1 MESNERANTSIHGLI
16 DELRAGH
23 ISRRH
28 LLEGLA
34 ALGVSGAAAALI
46 VAHQRPH
53 PSTPSA
59 EKMHYQL
66 HDQHITR
73 QTAGNTHAMV
83 GDYAED
89 ALVEDPLFSAP
100 FLGTEAI
107 ARRYAAE
114 VASVPDRSL
123 TITHRTLQENQLIV
137 EWTAT
142 GTHVAPFLGIGGN
155 GKRFSINGVTV
166 VSRREGKIVR
176 ESHFFNTQDLLRQ
189 IEG

>member
-1 MESNERANTSIHGLI
+1 MQSNERRTPSIHDLL

-28 LLEGLA
+28 LLEGLT

-46 VAHQRPH
+46 VAHHNQH

-73 QTAGNTHAMV
+73 QTAGNTNAMV
-83 GDYAED
+83 GDYAQD
-89 ALVEDPLFSAP
+89 AVVEDPLFSAP
-100 FLGTEAI
+100 FVGTEAI

-123 TITHRTLQENQLIV
+123 TITHRTLQDHQLIV
-137 EWTAT
+137 EWTAM
-142 GTHVAPFLGIGGN
+142 GTHAAPFLGIGGN
-155 GKRFSINGVTV
+155 GKRFSITGVTV
-166 VSRREGKIVR
+166 VSRRDGKIVR

>member
-1 MESNERANTSIHGLI
+1 MDTDDSAKTSVHGLI

-46 VAHQRPH
+46 AAHNGQH
-53 PSTPSA
+53 PTTPAA

-66 HDQHITR
+66 HDQHIAR
-73 QTAGNTHAMV
+73 QTAGNTNAMV

-89 ALVEDPLFSAP
+89 AMVEDPLFNQP
-100 FLGTEAI
+100 FVGKEAI

-123 TITHRTLQENQLIV
+123 TITNRTLQDNELIV
-137 EWTAT
+137 EWTAS

-155 GKRFSINGVTV
+155 GKGFSINGVTV
-166 VSRREGKIVR
+166 VSRRDGKIVR
-176 ESHFFNTQDLLRQ
+176 ESHFFNTQQLLSQ